1 MVFRLIRTVLLL
13 TAGCLLWPGGQAT
26 ATPLSAGQ
34 PFPAISLPA
43 PASIEART
51 YLGLEEGAT
60 FTLDRVKG
68 DLVLVELFNTLCID
82 CQRQAATFNLLYRLI
97 EGDPVTRGRVKMLG
111 IAIANTDKDIVAFK
125 ERFGLLYPAVSDP
138 RFAAYRALGADVTP
152 LTFFVL
158 KDRQY
163 PGGIVAN
170 YHRGL
175 QDDLV
180 MLFQYLKDLLTMVPA
195 DYLWNGSEEQ
205 DGGWIEPFLPPDR
218 LGRRAARVLEQFGT
232 VEEFE
237 ALDLPSRRNVFT
249 AVVGGRRLFVEAV
262 SRSAVCT
269 LCHNVHFFCI
279 FDRNGKVVGIE
290 PLHLTKYGNQHWSP
304 QDLAKLRQQA
314 VGRSLAGGWEFNPEI
329 DAISSATMTTAIIYD
344 SLDQGRQLLDELHEL
359 GLR

>member
-1 MVFRLIRTVLLL
+1 MTPRLCNIMLLL
-13 TAGCLLWPGGQAT
+13 FAGCLLWFGEQAM
-26 ATPLSAGQ
+26 AAPLSAGT
-34 PFPAISLPA
+34 PFPSVLLPT
-43 PASIEART
+43 PASVTARS
-51 YLGLEEGAT
+51 YLGLEDESP
-60 FTLDRVKG
+60 FTLSQVEG
-68 DLVLVELFNTLCID
+68 DIVLVELFNTLCID

-97 EGDPVTRGRVKMLG
+97 ESDPITQGRVKMLG

-125 ERFGLLYPAVSDP
+125 ERFGLLFPAVSDA
-138 RFAAYRALGADVTP
+138 RFTAYRALRADVTP
-152 LTFFVL
+152 LSFFVL

-175 QDDLV
+175 QGDLV
-180 MLFQYLKDLLTMVPA
+180 MLFQYLKDLLTMTPA
-195 DYLWNGSEEQ
+195 DYIWSGSEEHNG
-205 DGGWIEPFLPPDR
+205 DWIEPYLPTEQ
-218 LGRRAARVLEQFGT
+218 LARRAKRVLEQFGA

-237 ALDLPSRRNVFT
+237 TLDLPSERNVFT
-249 AVVGGRRLFVEAV
+249 AEAGGRRLFVEAV

-279 FDRNGKVVGIE
+279 FDQDGKVVGIE

-304 QDLAKLRQQA
+304 QDLAKLRKQA
-314 VGRSLAGGWEFNPEI
+314 VGRSLAGGWNFDPEV

-344 SLDQGRQLLDELHEL
+344 SLDQGRQLIDELREL